1 MRHVKEREPRT
12 RAGLITM
19 LVAVIFFTCIDTS
32 AKWLILAGIP
42 ALQVVFV
49 RYFGH
54 LLLAL
59 ALYLPQEGL
68 DLVKSTDWKRQLLR
82 SFFLLGSTILN
93 FSALK
98 YLPITLTTSI
108 MFAGPIVVTL
118 LAIPV
123 LGEVVGIRRIIAVCV
138 GFAGVLVVIQPW
150 GASFHPAAF
159 FSLGALVSASLYF
172 VMTRLTAGTEANS
185 TQQVWA
191 SGVATLALLPW
202 VLEGWI
208 WPDSLSTWIPFVLIG
223 GFGGA
228 GHIAATTAH
237 RWADASILAP
247 VVYVQIFAVTFASV
261 VVFGTWPTVW
271 TLVGGLIIIGSG
283 LYIWQRERS
292 LSRRTSLQ
300 SRNLR

>member
-1 MRHVKEREPRT
+1 MRHVKERETRT

-19 LVAVIFFTCIDTS
+19 LVAVIYFTCIDTS
-32 AKWLILAGIP
+32 AKWLILAGLP

-59 ALYLPQEGL
+59 ALYLPQEGP
-68 DLVKSTDWKRQLLR
+68 DLLKSTDWKRQLLR
-82 SFFLLGSTILN
+82 SFFLLGSTVLN

-118 LAIPV
+118 LAIPM
-123 LGEVVGIRRIIAVCV
+123 LGELVGIRRLIAVCT
-138 GFAGVLVVIQPW
+138 GFVGVLIVIQPW
-150 GASFHPAAF
+150 GAAFHPAVF

-172 VMTRLTAGTEANS
+172 VMTRMTAGTEANS

-191 SGVATLALLPW
+191 SGIATLALLPW
-202 VLEGWI
+202 VLEGWT
-208 WPDSLSTWIPFVLIG
+208 WPDSLSTWIPFILIG
-223 GFGGA
+223 AFGAA
-228 GHIAATTAH
+228 GHIAATIAH

-247 VVYVQIFAVTFASV
+247 VVYVQIFTVTFVSV
-261 VVFGTWPTVW
+261 LVFGSWPTVW

-292 LSRRTSLQ
+292 LAKRTSLQ